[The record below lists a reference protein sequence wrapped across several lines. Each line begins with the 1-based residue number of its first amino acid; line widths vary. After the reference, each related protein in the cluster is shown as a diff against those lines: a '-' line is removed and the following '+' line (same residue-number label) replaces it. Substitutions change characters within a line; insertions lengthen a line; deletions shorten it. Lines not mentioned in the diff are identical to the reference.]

1 MVARTGT
8 TCSSPCEL
16 FHVDYVVI
24 RHRSAVA
31 VVQGIS
37 GRASRWKD
45 TLKPARK
52 AAAKLVPAYPR
63 HP

>member
-1 MVARTGT
+1 MH
-8 TCSSPCEL
+8 
-16 FHVDYVVI
+16 FDHVVI

-31 VVQGIS
+31 VVQGIG

-52 AAAKLVPAYPR
+52 AAARLVSDYPR
-63 HP
+63 QA